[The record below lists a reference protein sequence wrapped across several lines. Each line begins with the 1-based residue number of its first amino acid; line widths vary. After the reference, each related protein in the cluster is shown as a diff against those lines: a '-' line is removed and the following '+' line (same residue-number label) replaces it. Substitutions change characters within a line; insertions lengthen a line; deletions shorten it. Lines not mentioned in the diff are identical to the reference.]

1 MKPPGGFEPANPRF
15 VIGKHVIISL
25 LFLSNK
31 VMHKRF
37 KIFKPNLINKTYL
50 LPIRTSDYSNE
61 VYNFM

>member
-1 MKPPGGFEPANPRF
+1 MKPPGRFEPANPRLL
-15 VIGKHVIISL
+15 IGEYVTISL

-37 KIFKPNLINKTYL
+37 KIFKLNLINETYL